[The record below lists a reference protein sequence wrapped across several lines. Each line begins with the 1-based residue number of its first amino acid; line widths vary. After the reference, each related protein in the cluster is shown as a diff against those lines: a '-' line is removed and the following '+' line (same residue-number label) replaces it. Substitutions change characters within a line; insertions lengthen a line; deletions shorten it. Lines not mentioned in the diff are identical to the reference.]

1 MGHREDLLAAAKR
14 LLAEK
19 GYGHIT
25 ARDLVASSGTNLASI
40 GYHFGSKDALLNAAV
55 IDSFDDWGTQIE
67 QAMGARS
74 GDTPV
79 DRLEAFLTGVR
90 EGQEQN
96 RAITVASVHAF
107 AQFEYS
113 PPLRDELARTY
124 EESRRD
130 LAALILER
138 EPDEIDDDT
147 ALTLGSLALCLI
159 NGMVLQW
166 LVDPDRA
173 PTPAD
178 LAAALRR
185 LAAAR

>member
-19 GYGHIT
+19 GYAHIT

-55 IDSFDDWGTQIE
+55 LDSFDDWDDEI
-67 QAMGARS
+67 QAAMDQHA

-79 DRLEAFLTGVR
+79 DRLEGFLTGLVGGLER
-90 EGQEQN
+90 S
-96 RAITVASVHAF
+96 RPIAVASVHAY
-107 AQFEYS
+107 AQFEYVAE
-113 PPLRDELARTY
+113 LRDQLSEKYESARNELAQLLFDDQEVDDETARTV
-124 EESRRD
+124 
-130 LAALILER
+130 
-138 EPDEIDDDT
+138 
-147 ALTLGSLALCLI
+147 GSLALCMI

-166 LVDPDRA
+166 LIDPDRA

-185 LAAAR
+185 LAAAM